1 MLSEKQIITDN
12 WKQGEK
18 FYLLNSIMQI
28 YAF

>member
-18 FYLLNSIMQI
+18 FCLLNSIMQI